1 MLLSKMVEY
10 LSSAKSDIN
19 LWKQRHCICM
29 SWNRYD
35 SVGTLI
41 FLSLGGFKLLRRG
54 WEWIQTG
61 AGKIGQHRV
70 GQLGIT
76 HHNKTRIEEGF
87 PCSLPLVKNDCR
99 IISWECQE

>member
-10 LSSAKSDIN
+10 LTSAKSDIN

-54 WEWIQTG
+54 WEWIQTV
-61 AGKIGQHRV
+61 AGKIGQPTV
-70 GQLGIT
+70 EQLGIANQ
-76 HHNKTRIEEGF
+76 NKICTKKGSPA
-87 PCSLPLVKNDCR
+87 PCLGLKK
-99 IISWECQE
+99 WL